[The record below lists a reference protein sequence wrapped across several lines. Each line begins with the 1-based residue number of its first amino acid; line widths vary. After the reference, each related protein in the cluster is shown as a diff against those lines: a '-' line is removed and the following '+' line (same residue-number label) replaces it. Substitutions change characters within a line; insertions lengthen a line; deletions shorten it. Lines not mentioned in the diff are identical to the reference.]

1 MSKKMVSYPLDWGIW
16 CFKEAAH
23 FLLTSSFCFSLIFSI
38 NLETL
43 LYQIIKHVSMS
54 GNNCLLRC
62 YKEGAGGGGKI
73 DFTKCFCAKNAL
85 CMLLVEI
92 MQKSWKNSKFMPPL
106 IIRGEFLNWLKK
118 ALFFTLFLYF
128 FHFIRRFDTWIFCK
142 SYFFYNKVSH
152 ILGSR
157 QILSSL
163 HSI

>member
-62 YKEGAGGGGKI
+62 YKEGAGGGQNRLYK
-73 DFTKCFCAKNAL
+73 
-85 CMLLVEI
+85 MLLCEKCLVYAFGRNYAKI
-92 MQKSWKNSKFMPPL
+92 MKKQQIYAPSNHSRRILKL
-106 IIRGEFLNWLKK
+106 TKK
-118 ALFFTLFLYF
+118 ALFL
-128 FHFIRRFDTWIFCK
+128 H
-142 SYFFYNKVSH
+142 FFYIFF
-152 ILGSR
+152 IL
-157 QILSSL
+157 
-163 HSI
+163 